1 MSSLKKLEDEKL
13 EIKEKEVVFA
23 NEYANIREFRNV
35 STGNENHL
43 YINILQSY
51 FPTVRFH
58 PLLPALYLRVQPPY

>member
-35 STGNENHL
+35 STGHENHL
-43 YINILQSY
+43 YTKLKKSIKNAKAIDIIVS
-51 FPTVRFH
+51 F
-58 PLLPALYLRVQPPY
+58 LRTLE